1 MAITKI
7 HAIKTTVQKSV
18 EYICNPHKT
27 DNRILI
33 DTFACGIETAAGDF
47 EMENKVNKL
56 NSNPAYH
63 LIQSFA
69 PGEVTFEEAHQI
81 GQEFASRLLGST
93 RPYVLA
99 THVDR
104 EHVHNHIIFCSTDMA
119 TKERYSDSK
128 ASYRHI
134 RALSDTLCR
143 EHNLSVITPGEQKG
157 KSYKEW
163 SEDRKNNSIKLILKR
178 DIFDSIRMA
187 RDYEDFLRRM
197 MEKGYQIKGEGFGE
211 DAPKYISFKPA
222 GYGNFIRGS
231 HRTLGKGNTKEEI
244 VERIRKQ
251 TESRAEW
258 RAKQNVL
265 PLENR
270 KLISISPEKLNGNP
284 GLENWLERENMR
296 IAMATFASVGTYTD
310 LMDEINNVKEK
321 IKENRSLIVSV
332 DKEKKILVEQLH
344 YLKVYKENKPADDAY
359 QNAKDPDEYLRRN
372 ESKLILFNGAKTML
386 DRYHLNPD
394 EISVEDLQNRLA
406 ELERTKSNASDEV
419 SQLKTQ
425 LKDLTDKQKTLEEF
439 FHFKEKEQKEQ
450 EEKLQ
455 KQRSRRRKK
464 GQEI

>member
-1 MAITKI
+1 MAVTKI

-18 EYICNPHKT
+18 DYICNPHKT

-33 DTFACGIETAAGDF
+33 DTFACGTETAARDF
-47 EMENKVNKL
+47 EMENRVGRK

-69 PGEVTFEEAHQI
+69 PGEVTFEEAHLI
-81 GQEFASRLLGST
+81 GQEFASRLLGSG

-99 THVDR
+99 THVDK
-104 EHVHNHIIFCSTDMA
+104 EHVHNHIIFCSTDME

-128 ASYRHI
+128 SSYRHL

-143 EHNLSVITPGEQKG
+143 EHNLSVITPGVQKG
-157 KSYKEW
+157 MSYKEW

-178 DIFDSIRMA
+178 DIFDCIRVA

-197 MEKGYQIKGEGFGE
+197 MEKGYQIKGESLDE
-211 DAPKYISFKPA
+211 SAPKYISFKPA

-258 RAKQNVL
+258 RAKQNAL

-270 KLISISPEKLNGNP
+270 KLVSIAPERLEGNG

-296 IAMATFASVGTYTD
+296 IAMATYASVGSYTD
-310 LMDEINNVKEK
+310 LVDEIKSVEER

-332 DKEKKILVEQLH
+332 DKEKKVLAEQLH
-344 YLKVYKENKPADDAY
+344 YLKVYIENKPADDAY
-359 QNAKDPDEYLRRN
+359 HKAKNPDDYLRRN
-372 ESKLILFNGAKTML
+372 ESRLILFNGAKTIL
-386 DRYHLNPD
+386 ERYQLNPD
-394 EISVEDLQNRLA
+394 EISVEDLEKRLS
-406 ELERTKSNASDEV
+406 ELEQTKSAASGEV
-419 SQLKTQ
+419 LKLKEQ
-425 LKDLTDKQKTLEEF
+425 LKDLTARQKTLEEF
-439 FHFKEKEQKEQ
+439 FHF
-450 EEKLQ
+450 EEK
-455 KQRSRRRKK
+455 KQNEQDEMERKRKTKNKKK